1 MNPTSDARPDPTAP
15 PYPLSRQQV
24 VYVWLTGFF
33 VTALLIANIVGSKFF
48 SFGTLALGGTTINI
62 GHSVGMLSFPL
73 TFLLTDLLNEYYGK
87 RGARRVTYVGLAAS
101 ALAFVLLWVSTE
113 APPAP
118 PGQTFVDETM
128 FDTVLGASGVMIFA
142 SMVAYLIG
150 QLTDIAAFRFMKRL
164 TAGKYLWLR
173 ATGSTVISQMVDSLA
188 IMLVLY
194 FNARLASGDAP
205 DLGFTITEALKG
217 YSIKFCIAVLM
228 TPLIYLGR
236 GVMSSAFGLR
246 PLSASDPAA

>member
-1 MNPTSDARPDPTAP
+1 MPDDPTARVP
-15 PYPLSRQQV
+15 ADPSALDIRAK
-24 VYVWLTGFF
+24 VYLWLTAVF
-33 VTALLIANIVGSKFF
+33 VTALLLANIVGVKVFAIPMRLPLVGEF
-48 SFGTLALGGTTINI
+48 TVEHTI
-62 GHSVGMLSFPL
+62 GMLPFPI